1 MIDAGAAH
9 LYRVTTKIIMATH
22 MLKTSLL
29 SLTLLVTSGQ
39 CLAWGQQGHRVTG
52 QIAENFLS
60 EQSKQKLAAIMGPE
74 SLAESATYPDEMRS
88 SPDLFWKK
96 TANPYHYVTL
106 QDGEHYHD
114 HDAPEV
120 GDAVTALRMYTKVL
134 QDKNA
139 ANEQK
144 QLAVRFIVHIIG
156 DLHQP
161 LHVGSKARDDQG
173 GNKIK
178 LKYFG
183 NDSNLH
189 RVWDSEIIDS
199 QQLSFSEHATILQRY
214 IDSTEVKTWST
225 IDVGLWINESA
236 QLREKSYS
244 SDDDLSYDYNFQHLP
259 TIKVRL
265 QQAGVRIGAYLNA
278 ALAGEAIKLPQ

>member
-1 MIDAGAAH
+1 MSK
-9 LYRVTTKIIMATH
+9 LT
-22 MLKTSLL
+22 LKHSLL
-29 SLTLLVTSGQ
+29 CCSLFITSSQ

-52 QIAENFLS
+52 QIAESYLTA
-60 EQSKQKLAAIMGPE
+60 QSKQQLTAIMGAE

-106 QDGEHYHD
+106 EDGERYHD
-114 HDAPEV
+114 HDAPAV
-120 GDAVTALRMYTKVL
+120 GDAVTALTMYTKVL
-134 QDKNA
+134 QDKNSSI
-139 ANEQK
+139 EQK

-161 LHVGSKARDDQG
+161 LHVSAKVRDDQG

-183 NDSNLH
+183 RDSNLH
-189 RVWDSEIIDS
+189 KVWDSEIIDS
-199 QQLSFSEHATILQRY
+199 QQLSYSEQATSLLRH
-214 IDSTEVKTWST
+214 IDNSELKTWSN

-236 QLREKSYS
+236 VLREKSYS
-244 SDDDLSYDYNFQHLP
+244 ADPDLSYDYNFQHLP

-278 ALAGEAIKLPQ
+278 VLAGETIRFPK